1 MPTLHLTA
9 ALLLLALFVLL
20 TALVVLSVLRLF
32 CHDPSRCL
40 YAARNCNQSFWDGAK
55 KTGGV
60 HGLRIGVSI
69 REPFVSRLCICAL
82 GSPSRAHAMLSMG
95 YSMNGGYMSA
105 NAREG
110 RQQGGCTTMQRAKQI
125 SESIELGIIL
135 ALAGGFMD
143 VYSYIGRD
151 HVFANAQTGN
161 ILLVGVS
168 ISEGNWAL
176 AGRYFFP
183 VVSFAVGIMLADLV
197 HERFGSVIHWR
208 QVTVFFEAVILL
220 GVSFIPGGGYNLLA
234 NCLTSFACGMQVES
248 FRKIHGHGIATT
260 MCIGNLRNA
269 LQNVDDYII
278 THKRGFLENGVLYF
292 GVIFTF
298 VFGAVLGNW
307 CIERMGLH
315 AIAVASVL
323 LFIAFAIMFIDRERD
338 LHRKWARII
347 ADWQTTS
354 LKR

>member
-1 MPTLHLTA
+1 
-9 ALLLLALFVLL
+9 
-20 TALVVLSVLRLF
+20 
-32 CHDPSRCL
+32 
-40 YAARNCNQSFWDGAK
+40 
-55 KTGGV
+55 
-60 HGLRIGVSI
+60 
-69 REPFVSRLCICAL
+69 
-82 GSPSRAHAMLSMG
+82 
-95 YSMNGGYMSA
+95 
-105 NAREG
+105 
-110 RQQGGCTTMQRAKQI
+110 MQRAKQI

-220 GVSFIPGGGYNLLA
+220 GVSFIP
-234 NCLTSFACGMQVES
+234 
-248 FRKIHGHGIATT
+248 KIHGHGIATT

-278 THKRGFLENGVLYF
+278 THKRGFLENGLLYF

-307 CIERMGLH
+307 CIERIGLH
-315 AIAVASVL
+315 AIVVASVL
-323 LFIAFAIMFIDRERD
+323 LFVAFAIMFIDRERD
-338 LHRKWARII
+338 LRFRWKVAAEAWKEGCRK
-347 ADWQTTS
+347 
-354 LKR
+354 